1 MAAITAVVER
11 RVVVAVGAVE
21 TVESIVLVNLTGKL
35 REETLLKN
43 IDLLW
48 KIAVCGAVFILKIAH
63 NA

>member
-1 MAAITAVVER
+1 M
-11 RVVVAVGAVE
+11 E